1 MEQHSPDGRIAI
13 IQNGAAVPR
22 FPAKPAVSSC
32 PRRWQDVQ
40 LERHRVRL
48 DGEGIGTTCG
58 YQICLNA
65 GSPAPV
71 TWKVNGECFTK
82 VVGRNQLSIATD
94 GHLRDVSWT
103 STMDV
108 VLVALSARL
117 MMDFSIQAGN
127 GKALELIE
135 LRAFDDPQLST
146 LIRLL
151 HADAASGS
159 PAGRLYGEQL
169 GNAVAVYLID
179 RFATSKPNLKQYRS
193 ALPGPVL
200 GRVLDLIEAE
210 LERPLSLQDLA
221 DEAGISRFHFARLFR
236 NSIGKSPARYLS
248 ERRVNR
254 VKALLEL
261 PEKTLTQIAIE
272 AGFSSHSHMGGVFR
286 TLTGTTPAKY
296 RQRVK

>member
-1 MEQHSPDGRIAI
+1 MEQHSPSGRIAI

-32 PRRWQDVQ
+32 PRRWQDIR
-40 LERHRVRL
+40 LERHRLRL

-108 VLVALSARL
+108 VLVALSTKL

-127 GKALELIE
+127 GKALELRE

-159 PAGRLYGEQL
+159 PSGGLYGEQL
-169 GNAVAVYLID
+169 GNAVAVYLVH
-179 RFATSKPNLKQYRS
+179 RFATSRPKLKQCRN

-200 GRVLDLIEAE
+200 RRVLDLIEAE
-210 LERPLSLQDLA
+210 LRTPLSLQTLA
-221 DEAGISRFHFARLFR
+221 GEAGISRFYFARLFR

-254 VKALLEL
+254 VKGLLEL
-261 PEKTLTQIAIE
+261 PDKTLTQIAIE
-272 AGFSSHSHMGGVFR
+272 TGFRTHSHMSSVFR
-286 TLTGTTPAKY
+286 TLTGTTPANY